1 MALEHLEHK
10 KPALI
15 LLDLNMPVMDGFELI
30 DHLQNHE
37 KGCLIPIIVLTAKEL
52 TAKEL
57 TAKELTAEEQAYLNQ
72 HVEIVFHK
80 KPYNQDELILH
91 IHQLIT

>member
-15 LLDLNMPVMDGFELI
+15 LLDLNMPVMNGFELI

-37 KGCLIPIIVLTAKEL
+37 KGCLIPIIA
-52 TAKEL
+52 L

-72 HVEIVFHK
+72 HVKTVFHK
-80 KPYNQDELILH
+80 NHYNKEKVILH

>member
-10 KPALI
+10 KPVLI
-15 LLDLNMPVMDGFELI
+15 LLNLNMPMMDGFEFI
-30 DHLQNHE
+30 EHLQNHE

-52 TAKEL
+52 TA
-57 TAKELTAEEQAYLNQ
+57 EEQAYLNQ
-72 HVEIVFHK
+72 HVEIVCHK